1 MWATNV
7 NLCHQTRTRPKG
19 MAAMTIMEVVI
30 SLVVAG
36 VAIVG
41 VVNGYVF
48 TAKRAEWN
56 AYSLAAHSLA
66 MQQLE
71 QARAAKWDQLS
82 TPTVDELVASNFVD
96 QVNILDIPV
105 TGNALAG
112 SLALQFPRP
121 RTNCSVIINQAT
133 TNGITFVFATNFI
146 SIWNVTTNPVLKGVR
161 VDCVWSFM
169 GRSTHTNTV
178 VTYRGPDQ

>member
-1 MWATNV
+1 
-7 NLCHQTRTRPKG
+7 
-19 MAAMTIMEVVI
+19 MTIMEVVMSI
-30 SLVVAG
+30 VVAG

-41 VVNGYVF
+41 VVNGYIF
-48 TAKRAEWN
+48 TARRAEWN
-56 AYSLAAHSLA
+56 AYSLAAQSLA
-66 MQQLE
+66 MQQME
-71 QARAAKWDQLS
+71 QARAAKWDQLA
-82 TPTVDELVASNFVD
+82 TPPVDELIGTNFIH

-112 SLALQFPRP
+112 SLASQFPRP
-121 RTNCSVIINQAT
+121 LTNCATVINQAT
-133 TNGITFVFATNFI
+133 TNGITFVFATNYVTVWNI
-146 SIWNVTTNPVLKGVR
+146 STNPPLKGVR

>member
-1 MWATNV
+1 
-7 NLCHQTRTRPKG
+7 
-19 MAAMTIMEVVI
+19 MEVVI
-30 SLVVAG
+30 TLVVAG
-36 VAIVG
+36 VTVVG

-56 AYSLAAHSLA
+56 AYSLAAQSLA

-71 QARAAKWDQLS
+71 QARA
-82 TPTVDELVASNFVD
+82 VDELVASNFVD

-112 SLALQFPRP
+112 SLALQFPLP
-121 RTNCSVIINQAT
+121 RTNCSAIVTQAS
-133 TNGITFVFATNFI
+133 TNGISFVFATNYI
-146 SIWNVTTNPVLKGVR
+146 SIWSVSANPPLKGLR

>member
-1 MWATNV
+1 
-7 NLCHQTRTRPKG
+7 
-19 MAAMTIMEVVI
+19 MTLMEVVI
-30 SLVVAG
+30 TIVVAG
-36 VAIVG
+36 ISIVG

-56 AYSLAAHSLA
+56 AYSLAAQSLA

-82 TPTVDELVASNFVD
+82 TPPVDELVSSNFVD

-112 SLALQFPRP
+112 TLAAQFPLA
-121 RTNCSVIINQAT
+121 RTNCSTTITQAT
-133 TNGITFVFATNFI
+133 TNGITFVFATNYI
-146 SIWNVTTNPVLKGVR
+146 SIWNVTTNPPLKGIR

-169 GRSTHTNTV
+169 GRSTHTNTM

>member
-1 MWATNV
+1 
-7 NLCHQTRTRPKG
+7 
-19 MAAMTIMEVVI
+19 MTIMEVVI
-30 SLVVAG
+30 TLVVAG
-36 VAIVG
+36 VTVVG

-48 TAKRAEWN
+48 SAKRAEWN
-56 AYSLAAHSLA
+56 AYSLAAQSLA

-82 TPTVDELVASNFVD
+82 DPPVDELVASNFVD

-112 SLALQFPRP
+112 TLALQFPRP
-121 RTNCSVIINQAT
+121 RTNCAAIVTQAS
-133 TNGITFVFATNFI
+133 TNGISFVFATNYV
-146 SIWNVTTNPVLKGVR
+146 SIWSVSANPPLKGLR

-169 GRSTHTNTV
+169 GRSTHTNSV

>member
-1 MWATNV
+1 
-7 NLCHQTRTRPKG
+7 
-19 MAAMTIMEVVI
+19 MTLMEVVMSI
-30 SLVVAG
+30 VVAG

-56 AYSLAAHSLA
+56 AYSLAAHALA
-66 MQQLE
+66 MQQME
-71 QARAAKWDQLS
+71 QTRAAKWDQLAN
-82 TPTVDELVASNFVD
+82 PPVDELVGSNFVH

-112 SLALQFPRP
+112 TLALQFPRAL
-121 RTNCSVIINQAT
+121 TNCAVIVDQAS
-133 TNGITFVFATNFI
+133 TNGITFVFATNYV
-146 SIWNVTTNPVLKGVR
+146 SIWNVTTNPPLKGVR

>member
-1 MWATNV
+1 
-7 NLCHQTRTRPKG
+7 
-19 MAAMTIMEVVI
+19 MTIMEVAI
-30 SLVVAG
+30 SISVAG
-36 VAIVG
+36 IAIVG

-56 AYSLAAHSLA
+56 AYSLAAQSLA

-71 QARAAKWDQLS
+71 QTRAAKWDQLAS
-82 TPTVDELVASNFVD
+82 PPVDELVASNFID

-112 SLALQFPRP
+112 TLAAQFPKP
-121 RTNCSVIINQAT
+121 RTNCSTIINQAT
-133 TNGITFVFATNFI
+133 TNGITFVFATNYI
-146 SIWNVTTNPVLKGVR
+146 SIWSVTTNPPLKGIR

-169 GRSTHTNTV
+169 GRSTHTNSI